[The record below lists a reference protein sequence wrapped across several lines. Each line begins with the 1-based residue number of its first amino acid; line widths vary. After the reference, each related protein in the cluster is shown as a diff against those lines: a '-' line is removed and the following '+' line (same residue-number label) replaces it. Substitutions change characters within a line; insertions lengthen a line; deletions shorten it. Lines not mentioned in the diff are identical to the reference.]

1 MNKSGESGHTFN
13 IVRVTGLNKIFCKQ
27 FSIVVTL
34 DVTRNYFFFVNVYW
48 LTTQSLL
55 QGSWSAFLRGY
66 LHHAILRHAA
76 QVCFLAYSEGVGES
90 SHQAMGQSPSGV

>member
-1 MNKSGESGHTFN
+1 MNKSRESGHTFN

-48 LTTQSLL
+48 LTTQSLM
-55 QGSWSAFLRGY
+55 QGS
-66 LHHAILRHAA
+66 
-76 QVCFLAYSEGVGES
+76 
-90 SHQAMGQSPSGV
+90 